1 MPLQS
6 SSSTCYR
13 YFRNLFARSGLDRR
27 GGAGYAGGVMWQA
40 NKVSIITM
48 GILALGVLGVYWY
61 LAPLDEKKANDA
73 VVVGVC
79 GILAVGATI
88 SYLQARRDMNRRD

>member
-1 MPLQS
+1 MW
-6 SSSTCYR
+6 
-13 YFRNLFARSGLDRR
+13 

-40 NKVSIITM
+40 NKVSIVTM

>member
-1 MPLQS
+1 M
-6 SSSTCYR
+6 
-13 YFRNLFARSGLDRR
+13 
-27 GGAGYAGGVMWQA
+27 
-40 NKVSIITM
+40 TM

-61 LAPLDEKKANDA
+61 MAPLDEKKANDA